1 MDWLPDSVID
11 HLRDALDAPDL
22 SGSPYV
28 LGKELGRGGMG
39 IVYEARDTRLERVVA
54 LKVQSPLASG
64 GDAVER
70 LWREARILAR
80 LEHPGIVPVHD
91 AGMLSDGRAYYAMKL
106 VEGTRLDEY
115 LKGGPSLPELCRIF
129 LRICEPV
136 AFAHVHGIVHRDL
149 KPENIM
155 LGSFGEVLVLD
166 WGVAAALGAPEQAG
180 LVIGTPAYMAP
191 EQRDA
196 SPVDG
201 RADIYSLGNLL
212 REAAGDAP
220 RPLRSIVKRATE
232 LDPAR
237 RYQAVTELS
246 ADVASFLDHL
256 PVRAHRENWL
266 ERLIR
271 VLARHKTLAC
281 VILAYLV
288 VRALLF
294 FVAPT

>member
-28 LGKELGRGGMG
+28 LGRELGRGGMG
-39 IVYEARDTRLERVVA
+39 IVYEARDTRLGRAVA
-54 LKVQSPLASG
+54 LKLLSPLAAG
-64 GDAVER
+64 ADAVER

-106 VEGTRLDEY
+106 VEGSRLDEY
-115 LKGGPSLPELCRIF
+115 LKTGPSLPELCRVF

-136 AFAHVHGIVHRDL
+136 AFAHAHGIVHRDL

-155 LGSFGEVLVLD
+155 LGRYGEVLVLD
-166 WGVAAALGAPEQAG
+166 CGVAAALGEREQAG

-196 SPVDG
+196 TPVDG
-201 RADIYSLGNLL
+201 RADVYSLGNLL

-220 RPLRSIVKRATE
+220 RALRSIIKRATE

-237 RYQAVTELS
+237 RYQTVTELS

-256 PVRAHRENWL
+256 PVRAHRENWV
-266 ERLIR
+266 E
-271 VLARHKTLAC
+271 
-281 VILAYLV
+281 
-288 VRALLF
+288 
-294 FVAPT
+294 